1 MTNSLTWSLVS
12 WNELDKLD
20 LYYALQLRAEVFV
33 LEQTC
38 PYQDVDGKDQKSHH
52 LFAKDATGRMVA
64 YARLVAPGVSYDE
77 MSIGR
82 VVTHSSVRR
91 TGVGVTLMEKA
102 IEGLH
107 LIHGEKLIRISAQEY
122 LQKFYENLGF
132 TKVSEAYLE
141 DDIPHI
147 EMTLSKTN

>member
-1 MTNSLTWSLVS
+1 
-12 WNELDKLD
+12 
-20 LYYALQLRAEVFV
+20 
-33 LEQTC
+33 
-38 PYQDVDGKDQKSHH
+38 
-52 LFAKDATGRMVA
+52 
-64 YARLVAPGVSYDE
+64 
-77 MSIGR
+77 
-82 VVTHSSVRR
+82 VRR

-107 LIHGEKLIRISAQEY
+107 LIYGEKLIRISAQEY

>member
-20 LYYALQLRAEVFV
+20 LYHALQLRAEVFV
-33 LEQTC
+33 VEQTC

-52 LFAKDATGRMVA
+52 LFAKDASGKMVA
-64 YARLVAPGVSYDE
+64 YARLVAPGVSYED

-82 VVTHSSVRR
+82 VVTHASVRR
-91 TGVGVTLMEKA
+91 IGVGVTLMEKA
-102 IEGLH
+102 IAGLFA
-107 LIHGEKLIRISAQEY
+107 IYGESLIRISAQEY

-132 TKVSEAYLE
+132 KKVSEPYLE